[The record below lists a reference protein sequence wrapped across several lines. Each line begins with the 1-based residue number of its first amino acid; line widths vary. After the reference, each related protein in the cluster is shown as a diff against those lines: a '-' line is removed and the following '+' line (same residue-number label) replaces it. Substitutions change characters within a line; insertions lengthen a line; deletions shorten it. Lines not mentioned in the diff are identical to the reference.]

1 MSASKDY
8 QKATTEDLSST
19 PVLQHFP
26 SFQSSMAGGNTV
38 TNKLDVDGLN
48 SGQGSPSEATSD
60 VVAKNVQYVGYSH
73 DPPVLPGPETS
84 ASDLGTDEK
93 GTGYSPAA
101 PAWKE
106 L

>member
-1 MSASKDY
+1 
-8 QKATTEDLSST
+8 
-19 PVLQHFP
+19 
-26 SFQSSMAGGNTV
+26 MAGGNTI
-38 TNKLDVDGLN
+38 TDKDAHFA
-48 SGQGSPSEATSD
+48 GQGTPSEATSD
-60 VVAKNVQYVGYSH
+60 VVAKNVQYVGFSH
-73 DPPVLPGPETS
+73 DPPVLPGNETS